1 MKLGSAKLIFERQF
15 MHWVLLGALLTLLL
29 SATSRLDGYWDGQL
43 LGISTRAWFLLALA
57 NTIIHQFYV
66 WFCWRLE
73 LHRKLLTKIFKSSAF
88 TFYAVGFTILIV
100 LRPVLIT
107 ALAISS
113 SSTLSASPVTMK
125 IIGLIIL
132 LPAAYLGF
140 SIVNYFGFTRAF
152 GIDHFE
158 PSYRSLPLVRDGIF
172 RFTPNAMYLFG
183 FCLLW
188 APAIFFSSVAALTF
202 ALFSHLYIWV
212 HYFTVEKPDMARI
225 YGK

>member
-1 MKLGSAKLIFERQF
+1 MKLGSAKYIFDRQF
-15 MHWVLLGALLTLLL
+15 IHWVLLGALLTLLL
-29 SATSRLDGYWDGQL
+29 SAASRLDGFWDGQL
-43 LGISTRAWFLLALA
+43 LGISTGTWFLLALA

-66 WFCWRLE
+66 WFCWRME
-73 LHRKLLTKIFKSSAF
+73 LHGKLLTKTFKSSAF

-107 ALAISS
+107 ALAISNR
-113 SSTLSASPVTMK
+113 STLSASPVTMK

-132 LPAAYLGF
+132 LPAAYLGY

-152 GIDHFE
+152 GIDHFD

-188 APAIFFSSVAALTF
+188 APAFFFSSVAALTF

>member
-1 MKLGSAKLIFERQF
+1 
-15 MHWVLLGALLTLLL
+15 MHWVFLGALLTLL
-29 SATSRLDGYWDGQL
+29 SAASRLDGYWDGQL
-43 LGISTRAWFLLALA
+43 LGISTGTWFLLALA

-66 WFCWRLE
+66 WFCWRME
-73 LHRKLLTKIFKSSAF
+73 LHGKLLTKTFKSSAF

-107 ALAISS
+107 ALAISN

-152 GIDHFE
+152 GIDHFD
-158 PSYRSLPLVRDGIF
+158 PSYRSLPLVREGIF

>member
-1 MKLGSAKLIFERQF
+1 MKLGSAKYIFERQF

-29 SATSRLDGYWDGQL
+29 SAASRLDGFWDGQL
-43 LGISTRAWFLLALA
+43 LGISTGTWFLLALA

-73 LHRKLLTKIFKSSAF
+73 LHGKLLTKIFKSSAF
-88 TFYAVGFTILIV
+88 TFYAVGFTMLIA

-107 ALAISS
+107 ALAISNR
-113 SSTLSASPVTMK
+113 STFSASPVTMK
-125 IIGLIIL
+125 IVGLIIL
-132 LPAAYLGF
+132 LPAAYLGYF
-140 SIVNYFGFTRAF
+140 IVNYFGFTRAF

-212 HYFTVEKPDMARI
+212 HYFTVEKPDMAQI